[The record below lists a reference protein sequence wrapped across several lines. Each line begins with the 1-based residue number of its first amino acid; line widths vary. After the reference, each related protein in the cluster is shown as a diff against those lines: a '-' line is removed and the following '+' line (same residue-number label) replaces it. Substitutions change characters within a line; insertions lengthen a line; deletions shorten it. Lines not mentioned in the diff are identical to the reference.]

1 MVESKVLS
9 RIYEWRVRVGLMGA
23 IASVLLAR
31 VTPLSLFFGLSIALC
46 GLLIRAWACG
56 HLIKEKELATSGPYR
71 YTRNPL
77 YFGNFIIGIGVIV
90 SANSWWTLI
99 IFTVYF
105 LIFYTVIILVEKD
118 RMQKLFPQEYKE
130 YSRKVPLVFPVIQLK
145 YSGSKRKF
153 NWSLFRQNKES
164 RALIGIL
171 AYWSLFALK
180 MVIF

>member
-9 RIYEWRVRVGLMGA
+9 TIYEWRVRAGLMGA

-31 VTPLSLFFGLSIALC
+31 ITPLSLFCGLSIALC

-77 YFGNFIIGIGVIV
+77 YFGNFIIGIGVVV

-99 IFTVYF
+99 IFAVYF
-105 LIFYTVIILVEKD
+105 LIFYTVIIIVEKD
-118 RMQKLFPQEYKE
+118 RMKTLFPRKYKE
-130 YSRKVPLVFPVIQLK
+130 YSQKVPLVFPVIRLK
-145 YSGSKRKF
+145 YPKSHQKF
-153 NWSLFRQNKES
+153 NWRLFRKNKEN

-180 MVIF
+180 MIVF